1 MPYVFRC
8 PGARDLQLAAGS
20 AGKGIKVLDD
30 TGSDMALLSE
40 QDIIQIRE
48 RANDL
53 RVPFWDYC
61 AFHSV
66 DRMMVLPT

>member
-1 MPYVFRC
+1 
-8 PGARDLQLAAGS
+8 
-20 AGKGIKVLDD
+20 
-30 TGSDMALLSE
+30 MALLSE